1 MFSRVS
7 RNFASRINKR
17 NFNTSSVN
25 DGEVVN
31 GFRQKTAKEIWTGD
45 TGAYPVMGVI
55 AFAVVFCLGT
65 GFYFMASVPDARLSK
80 DKRKAIFR
88 GELQNEK

>member
-1 MFSRVS
+1 
-7 RNFASRINKR
+7 
-17 NFNTSSVN
+17 
-25 DGEVVN
+25 
-31 GFRQKTAKEIWTGD
+31 
-45 TGAYPVMGVI
+45 MGVI